1 MFYQLMPSMLTEELL
16 ERVPKIAAEAR
27 YWFVRTDGG
36 ELYKAFTST
45 SSISIGY
52 ASIGSDF
59 VRSLERTENFLDL
72 TYGARESL
80 KNEIKKHY
88 PKVGKTDEKTH
99 DRSGL
104 AASQLFA
111 FCSLMKRGDVV
122 IIPSVS
128 TDLLSFGFVADDEPY
143 REELRYAGEL
153 FPEYTKRR
161 KVQWVRALTKPEINP
176 HLFKLFFNHMAIVEA
191 TPYAEWIDSLLYE
204 FFSKGE
210 EYHFVLKV
218 RTGESI
224 PAQDLFRACLDL
236 FGLAEK
242 FARTQGVELD
252 TSDIKTRIN
261 LNSPGDVEFWK
272 KSATAALLISVMTIA
287 INGGGLT
294 VQKLGLDLK
303 TPGLIARANEFLDAQ
318 ENRAEREAIRVKLEK
333 LKIETPA
340 QVVDL
345 LKATEA
351 EKPKATEAEKPP
363 EK

>member
-1 MFYQLMPSMLTEELL
+1 MPSALL
-16 ERVPKIAAEAR
+16 EDLLENVPEIAAEAR

-36 ELYKAFTST
+36 ELYNAFTASG
-45 SSISIGY
+45 SIAIGY
-52 ASIGSDF
+52 RSVSAEF
-59 VRSLERTENFLDL
+59 VRSLELTEDSLDL
-72 TYGARESL
+72 TYASREKL

-88 PKVGKTDEKTH
+88 PTVKKTDVKNY

-104 AASQLFA
+104 AASQLLA
-111 FCSLMKRGDVV
+111 FCSLMKKGDVV
-122 IIPSVS
+122 IIPSVN
-128 TDLLSFGFVADDEPY
+128 TDRLSFGFVADDEPY
-143 REELRYAGEL
+143 TEELTYAGES
-153 FPEYTKRR
+153 FHEYIKRR
-161 KVQWVRALTKPEINP
+161 KVRWVRGLTKPEINP
-176 HLFKLFFNHMAIVEA
+176 NLFKLFLNHQAIVEA
-191 TPYAEWIDSLLYE
+191 TPYAEWIDALLYE

-252 TSDIKTRIN
+252 TTDIKTRIN

-294 VQKLGLDLK
+294 VQRIGLDLK
-303 TPGLIARANEFLDAQ
+303 TPGLLTKVTEFLDAK
-318 ENRAEREAIRVKLEK
+318 ENRAEREAIRAKLEK

-340 QVVDL
+340 QVIDL
-345 LKATEA
+345 LKAA
-351 EKPKATEAEKPP
+351 DAAKANETKAEKPP